1 MKSKIRLIGMVA
13 VMALLIMTAATVF
26 ADGGP
31 KLGAGSGSAAVVE
44 GAGGCDQP
52 AGPDTDGRCI
62 THNSDQTV
70 MSGVVIA
77 CVGGGTAETH
87 ILRRFNMDDFL
98 IGGTFDVASVDIGL
112 GQVQGYSGSP
122 LGMHIDLYSW
132 DNSTSFV
139 YANFSPI
146 GTADFTSADGNPVG
160 IVNVAVAGTV
170 PASGTLVI
178 DWWIDD
184 SDGGTDTELAFGG
197 GNNSAESDDTFI
209 ASAPCGLAEPASFT
223 SIGFPGVAWVANVYG
238 KDNGGGGVTPDPTG
252 RTYEVTPLGG
262 GAVDCWTFGAA
273 NAFTSMNNG
282 GGLWQLRGVQADKA
296 SWGVKIGSWRVH
308 GITKAADGTM
318 LRASDNSGVNY
329 RGVENSSCG
338 TSQ

>member
-1 MKSKIRLIGMVA
+1 MKSKIRLISMVA

-31 KLGAGSGSAAVVE
+31 KLGAGSGSGAAAVE
-44 GAGGCDQP
+44 GGCDQP
-52 AGPDTDGRCI
+52 VGPETDGRCI

-70 MSGVVIA
+70 LSGVVIA

-98 IGGTFDVASVDIGL
+98 ISGTFDVASVDIGL
-112 GQVQGYSGSP
+112 GQVAGYGGSP

-132 DNSTSFV
+132 DNSSSFV

-146 GTADFTSADGNPVG
+146 GSADFTSADGNPVG
-160 IVNVAVAGTV
+160 ILNVPVAGTV
-170 PASGTLVI
+170 PANGTLVI

-209 ASAPCGLAEPASFT
+209 ASVACGLAEPLSFT

-238 KDNGGGGVTPDPTG
+238 KDNGGGGGTPDPTG
-252 RTYEVTPLGG
+252 RTYEVTALGG
-262 GAVDCWTFGAA
+262 PMVGGVDCWTFGAE
-273 NAFTSMNNG
+273 NAFTSLNNG
-282 GGLWQLRGVQADKA
+282 GGLWQLRGVQAEKA
-296 SWGVKIGSWRVH
+296 SWGVKIGPWRVH
-308 GITKAADGTM
+308 GITKAADGTQ
-318 LRASDNSGVNY
+318 LRAQDGDGVKY
-329 RGVENSSCG
+329 QGFENSSCG
-338 TSQ
+338 E